1 MKDIP
6 EELLVIARRMDLYTY
21 LSIYEPHELVHV
33 GGREYCT
40 REHDSLKISNG
51 LWCWHSRDE
60 GGASALDYLIKVKR
74 IPFRKAVAI
83 MLEKELQETPSFIA
97 ERPTESDKKLIL
109 PEINV
114 TYNRVKYYLK
124 CRGIDE
130 KLIDCCINKGL
141 LYESYP

>member
-60 GGASALDYLIKVKR
+60 GGASALDYLTIDEILITDEDDQGDGEVILK
-74 IPFRKAVAI
+74 
-83 MLEKELQETPSFIA
+83 S
-97 ERPTESDKKLIL
+97 SD
-109 PEINV
+109 INV
-114 TYNRVKYYLK
+114 
-124 CRGIDE
+124 
-130 KLIDCCINKGL
+130 INAQW
-141 LYESYP
+141 

>member
-114 TYNRVKYYLK
+114 TSNRVRYY
-124 CRGIDE
+124 
-130 KLIDCCINKGL
+130 
-141 LYESYP
+141 